1 MTASSRKVLIL
12 GLDGATWR
20 LLRPLI
26 DAGELPHLAGLVEAG
41 SSGVLR
47 SSIPPL
53 TAPAWSNFQTGANAG
68 KHGIFDFR
76 VFDRAARKLWLVS
89 SRDLKLPTLWQI
101 ASAAGRQVIA
111 VNVPMTYPPQ
121 PVNGIVIGGML
132 AQQEDQTLIYPAER
146 FDEILRRHP
155 QYRISPPVV
164 SQRGSM
170 GRRAFVEANIAVER
184 ERCELALDLMAGEP
198 WDLFMVQNQCL
209 DYIQHSYYHLMDKDA
224 AEFDPAGHADVLR
237 FYKAMDENVGRLVEA
252 APPDSDVVV
261 LSDHGFKLQH
271 HLVHLAPW
279 LRSQGYL
286 VEEISPRQ
294 RLLQLARRADVL
306 KLRRHLA
313 HWVLRDKKA
322 RFGTAASTALGRID
336 WTRSRAFVAIGSVFG
351 CVYLNHDAVADV
363 DGLAQEL
370 ADHLL
375 TLADPD
381 TGRQVVQRVFRGQE
395 VYHGPFAQNGPDLI
409 AEPAEDYT
417 FGAPSLVAHQRPFAS
432 IDFELE
438 IPGGHHPDGILIWTG
453 NGANL
458 RRGLR
463 VDLIDVAPTVLA
475 RMGIPVPE
483 HMDGRVLGEM
493 FDTTV
498 EASFQTWSPA
508 EAADADEGYSPE
520 DEEALR
526 ERLEGLGY
534 L

>member
-1 MTASSRKVLIL
+1 VLIL

-26 DAGELPHLAGLVEAG
+26 DAGELPHIGGLVDA
-41 SSGVLR
+41 SASGVLR

-68 KHGIFDFR
+68 KHGIYDFR
-76 VFDRAARKLWLVS
+76 VFDRAARRLWLVS

-101 ASAAGRQVIA
+101 ASAAGRRVVA

-121 PVNGIVIGGML
+121 PVNGVVIGGML
-132 AQQEDQTLIYPAER
+132 AQQEDRTLIYPAER
-146 FDEILRRHP
+146 FDEILGRHP

-184 ERCELALDLMAGEP
+184 ARCELALDLMAREP

-209 DYIQHSYYHLMDKDA
+209 DYIQHAYYHLMDANA
-224 AEFDPAGHADVLR
+224 AEFDPAGHADVMR
-237 FYKAMDENVGRLVEA
+237 FYRAMDENVGCLVEA
-252 APPDSDVVV
+252 APPDSDVVI

-271 HLVHLAPW
+271 RLVHLAPW
-279 LRSQGYL
+279 LRSEGYL

-322 RFGTAASTALGRID
+322 RFGAAAGTALSRID
-336 WTRSRAFVAIGSVFG
+336 WTRSQAFVAIGSVFG
-351 CVYLNHDAVADV
+351 CVYLNHDAVADAG
-363 DGLAQEL
+363 GLAQEL
-370 ADHLL
+370 ADRLL
-375 TLADPD
+375 ALADLR
-381 TGRQVVQRVFRGQE
+381 TGRRVVQRVFRGQE
-395 VYHGPFAQNGPDLI
+395 VYHGPFAGNGPDLI

-417 FGAPSLVAHQRPFAS
+417 FGAPSLVAHQRPFAD

-438 IPGGHHPDGILIWTG
+438 IPGGHHPDGILIWAG
-453 NGANL
+453 KGAGAQ
-458 RRGLR
+458 RSHHAE
-463 VDLIDVAPTVLA
+463 LIDVAPTVLA
-475 RMGIPVPE
+475 RMGVSVPE
-483 HMDGRVLGEM
+483 HMDGRVLGEW
-493 FDTTV
+493 FDTPL
-498 EASFQTWSPA
+498 EADLQAWALA
-508 EAADADEGYSPE
+508 EAEDVDEGYSSE